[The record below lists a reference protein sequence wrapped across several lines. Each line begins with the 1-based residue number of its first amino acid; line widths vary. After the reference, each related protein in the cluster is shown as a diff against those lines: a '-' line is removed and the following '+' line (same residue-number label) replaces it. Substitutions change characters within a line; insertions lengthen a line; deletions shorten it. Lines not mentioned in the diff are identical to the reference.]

1 MSLFI
6 LSHSFR
12 FVKRFFYNFFRFFS
26 FRWKSFIILQPL
38 RVCDSL
44 IIVSHRVRFVKH
56 FFRFF
61 SKLFCSPSLRT
72 PSFASSFPSP
82 GRLSALFWVRLF
94 ATVLVFYHSG
104 FDLSSGKSTI
114 FYRICKIDALHRLIC
129 QSITKITNIFDAYP
143 HLSTLFHVVLHRFLL
158 ICLFSAFTFFSY
170 RFFHALYIL
179 GRRSA
184 GLVFFDFFRIFY

>member
-1 MSLFI
+1 MD
-6 LSHSFR
+6 
-12 FVKRFFYNFFRFFS
+12 FYQLVF
-26 FRWKSFIILQPL
+26 
-38 RVCDSL
+38 
-44 IIVSHRVRFVKH
+44 
-56 FFRFF
+56 
-61 SKLFCSPSLRT
+61 
-72 PSFASSFPSP
+72 
-82 GRLSALFWVRLF
+82 LFWVRLF

-104 FDLSSGKSTI
+104 FDLSSVKSTF

-184 GLVFFDFFRIFY
+184 GLVFFDFFRIFYWQWLIIMIKLSCKNHRVHGCLKQRPHYIFDYWDPRLSY